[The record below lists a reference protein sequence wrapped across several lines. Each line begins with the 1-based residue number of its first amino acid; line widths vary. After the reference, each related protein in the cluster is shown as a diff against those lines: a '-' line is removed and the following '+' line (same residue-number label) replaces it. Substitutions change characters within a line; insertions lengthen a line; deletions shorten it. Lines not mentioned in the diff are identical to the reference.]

1 MADARGEDQSSSPDP
16 ADRYEALF
24 GRIDLD
30 NEASKDPDQEDE
42 RGFWLRLAEDE
53 GYERINLIAT
63 YVAVFFAPAAAFLE
77 MIGGASE
84 LY

>member
-1 MADARGEDQSSSPDP
+1 MSDARGEKQPTSPET

-30 NEASKDPDQEDE
+30 NDQTGDEEEDDQE

-63 YVAVFFAPAAAFLE
+63 
-77 MIGGASE
+77 
-84 LY
+84 